1 MTDKPPTRP
10 ERRRLLAAGTGLA
23 LAASLRNAFAQE
35 PYPSRP
41 LRLIAPIAPGGLTD
55 SLARLLATGLSARL
69 QQPVVVENRAG
80 GGGVIGTTAAAKQA
94 ADGYNL
100 LLVYQGI
107 ASVNPVLYNDL
118 PYATLRDFAPV
129 AKVATFPLALVV
141 HSDVKARS
149 VQELVALA
157 KAKPGSLSYASAGNA
172 TTAHLTMELFKR
184 QAGLHL
190 VHIPYKGEAPALNDL
205 MGGQVE
211 VAFSSLAS
219 VLPHLKSGR
228 LRPLGI
234 ASLERS
240 SLAAD
245 IPTIH
250 ETGLKGFQSEG
261 WYGVLVP
268 VGTPAAVID
277 RLNREL
283 LAVLADP
290 ETKAKMAAQAV
301 VPSPSSPQALRQW
314 IADETER
321 WRKIITEVGIKPD

>member
-1 MTDKPPTRP
+1 M
-10 ERRRLLAAGTGLA
+10 LATGTGLA
-23 LAASLRNAFAQE
+23 FAAGLGNAFAQE

-184 QAGLHL
+184 QAGLRL
-190 VHIPYKGEAPALNDL
+190 VHIPYEGEAPALNDL

-268 VGTPAAVID
+268 TGTPAAVID

-301 VPSPSSPQALRQW
+301 VPTPSSPQALRQW

-321 WRKIITEVGIKPD
+321 WRKIITEAGIKPD

>member
-1 MTDKPPTRP
+1 M
-10 ERRRLLAAGTGLA
+10 LATGTGLA
-23 LAASLRNAFAQE
+23 FAAGLGNAFAQE

-268 VGTPAAVID
+268 TGTPAAVID

-283 LAVLADP
+283 LVVLADP

-301 VPSPSSPQALRQW
+301 VPTPSSPQALRQW

-321 WRKIITEVGIKPD
+321 WRKIITEAGIKPD

>member
-1 MTDKPPTRP
+1 M
-10 ERRRLLAAGTGLA
+10 LATGTGLA
-23 LAASLRNAFAQE
+23 FAAGLRNAFAQE
-35 PYPSRP
+35 PYPSRS

-172 TTAHLTMELFKR
+172 TTAHLTMEMFKR

-190 VHIPYKGEAPALNDL
+190 VHVPYKGEAPALNDL

-240 SLAAD
+240 SLAVD

-268 VGTPAAVID
+268 TGTPAAVID

-290 ETKAKMAAQAV
+290 ETKTKMAAQAV
-301 VPSPSSPQALRQW
+301 VPTPSSPQALRQW

-321 WRKIITEVGIKPD
+321 WRKIITEAGIKPD

>member
-1 MTDKPPTRP
+1 M
-10 ERRRLLAAGTGLA
+10 LATGTGLA
-23 LAASLRNAFAQE
+23 FAAGLRNAFAQE
-35 PYPSRP
+35 PYPSRS

-172 TTAHLTMELFKR
+172 TTAHLTMEMFKR

-240 SLAAD
+240 SLAVD

-268 VGTPAAVID
+268 TGTPAAVID

-290 ETKAKMAAQAV
+290 ETKTKMAAQAV
-301 VPSPSSPQALRQW
+301 VPTPSSPQALRQW

-321 WRKIITEVGIKPD
+321 WRKIITEAGIKPD

>member
-1 MTDKPPTRP
+1 M
-10 ERRRLLAAGTGLA
+10 LATGTGLA
-23 LAASLRNAFAQE
+23 FAAGLGNAFAQE

-268 VGTPAAVID
+268 TGTPAAVID

-301 VPSPSSPQALRQW
+301 VPTPSSPQALRQW

-321 WRKIITEVGIKPD
+321 WRKIITEAGIKPD

>member
-1 MTDKPPTRP
+1 M
-10 ERRRLLAAGTGLA
+10 LATGTGLA
-23 LAASLRNAFAQE
+23 FAAGLRNAFAQE
-35 PYPSRP
+35 PYPSRS
-41 LRLIAPIAPGGLTD
+41 LRPIAPIARAGLTD
-55 SLARLLATGLSARL
+55 SLALLLATGLSARL

-172 TTAHLTMELFKR
+172 TTAHLTMEMFKR

-240 SLAAD
+240 SLAVD

-268 VGTPAAVID
+268 TGTPAAVID

-290 ETKAKMAAQAV
+290 ETKTKMAAQAV
-301 VPSPSSPQALRQW
+301 VPTPSSPQALRQW

-321 WRKIITEVGIKPD
+321 WRKIITEAGIKPD